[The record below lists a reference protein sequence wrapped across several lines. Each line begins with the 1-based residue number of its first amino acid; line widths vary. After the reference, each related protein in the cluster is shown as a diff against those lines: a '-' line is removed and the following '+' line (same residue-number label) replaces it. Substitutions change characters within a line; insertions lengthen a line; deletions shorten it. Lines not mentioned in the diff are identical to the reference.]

1 MRVTTALAVVLP
13 IAHAANSSSP
23 IDTNPLQPTP
33 IRGVKKMTDDEGEK
47 FFFNYWD
54 FGHEGWSTGDDN
66 LTDSRH
72 DPGMQGRSYPL
83 RSSLALELD
92 PFSLRF
98 RRDFKCPT
106 GTFGCTSINRP
117 DSCCS
122 FGDTCELVQ
131 DTGSGDVGCCPQGQ
145 VCSGTI
151 GSCQK
156 DYTSCPASL
165 GGGCCIPGYDCVSGG
180 CARVRTI
187 TVTLSSTVM
196 VSTTTDTAPLEPST
210 PLSTRTTTA
219 TESTGT
225 FVPPARPTGL
235 STATTTQKTTTSQ
248 TESVCPTGFYACSAV
263 YEGGCCQTGRNCDT
277 TSCPAKSSTT
287 LVSNDITIVA
297 PVQPTATATGK
308 CAGGWFSCAAS
319 DGGGCCPTGFACG
332 SSCTAMESGT
342 PTATVVKSQPESAAS
357 RQSWE
362 TVRKVLGISILG
374 IWWMW

>member
-1 MRVTTALAVVLP
+1 MLISSRLFIINEADLNPVYAMRVTTALAVVLP

-180 CARVRTI
+180 CECPILSHFSLGDTHANFSRRTRSYDHCDPEFNRDGVDYHRYGSLGTKHAFEYQKYHSHRVNRYI
-187 TVTLSSTVM
+187 CS
-196 VSTTTDTAPLEPST
+196 P
-210 PLSTRTTTA
+210 RTTY
-219 TESTGT
+219 
-225 FVPPARPTGL
+225 RPL
-235 STATTTQKTTTSQ
+235 DCHNHP
-248 TESVCPTGFYACSAV
+248 E
-263 YEGGCCQTGRNCDT
+263 NH
-277 TSCPAKSSTT
+277 
-287 LVSNDITIVA
+287 N
-297 PVQPTATATGK
+297 QPNRI
-308 CAGGWFSCAAS
+308 SLS
-319 DGGGCCPTGFACG
+319 DG
-332 SSCTAMESGT
+332 
-342 PTATVVKSQPESAAS
+342 
-357 RQSWE
+357 
-362 TVRKVLGISILG
+362 VLCLFCRV
-374 IWWMW
+374 